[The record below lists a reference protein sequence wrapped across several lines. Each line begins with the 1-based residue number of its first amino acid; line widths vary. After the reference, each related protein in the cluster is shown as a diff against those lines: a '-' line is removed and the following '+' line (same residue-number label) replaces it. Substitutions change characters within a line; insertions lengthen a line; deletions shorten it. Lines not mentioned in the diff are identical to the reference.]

1 MSLQAIPEHHPDL
14 PSGPGVFTLE
24 QIRCLEEAAILLP
37 EPQPN
42 ASTNAS
48 GKRKVSAAFSAPRP
62 VSSSSTSSS
71 SSSASVAT
79 HGFQPNVI
87 RTFDIPMAEESVE
100 VLEYIGFVPDVARL
114 IYDRYCG
121 RPSPSQNPDDLM
133 AYVTAHLAS
142 LSRRQYDNMSHQ
154 ETLADVGLTRQIQ
167 EAITDPRFSHIF
179 GTQTLTYW
187 AQDTVETNYAALLRQ
202 QQLLQ
207 SHANKRIAHKK
218 KHKRPRHEPSRE
230 DQDPSEQQ
238 PVTATINMTPQDFQF
253 PDTYVI
259 VQPDANILADHISLY
274 KGKAY
279 DELRPAG
286 DIIESDGTANL
297 RPLST
302 YPGGDFNFDFNAQY
316 WTPKIETAEEYR
328 KFAERRSPTA
338 DTCIIHIQV
347 PRPFINS
354 LRMENLWY
362 SPNWKEYIWTCRRQ
376 ATPHPKFDH
385 LWRPGQADIVRGPI
399 CSTLSTQLVRIRRE
413 NIQSHITED
422 NVMQLLSGR
431 KATQWVFVQRDVI
444 DRLAEHIRGK
454 MHFIIFEAAARF
466 S

>member
-1 MSLQAIPEHHPDL
+1 MSLQAIPEHHADL
-14 PSGPGVFTLE
+14 PSGPSVFTLQ

-42 ASTNAS
+42 ASANAS
-48 GKRKVSAAFSAPRP
+48 GKRKVSAVFSAPRS
-62 VSSSSTSSS
+62 VSSSSTSS

-154 ETLADVGLTRQIQ
+154 EALADVGLTRQIQ

-253 PDTYVI
+253 PDPYVM

-279 DELRPAG
+279 DKLRPAG
-286 DIIESDGTANL
+286 DIIESDGTVNL

-316 WTPKIETAEEYR
+316 WTPEIETAEEYR
-328 KFAERRSPTA
+328 KFAERRSPAA

-347 PRPFINS
+347 PRPFINCK
-354 LRMENLWY
+354 WIY
-362 SPNWKEYIWTCRRQ
+362 
-376 ATPHPKFDH
+376 
-385 LWRPGQADIVRGPI
+385 
-399 CSTLSTQLVRIRRE
+399 
-413 NIQSHITED
+413 
-422 NVMQLLSGR
+422 
-431 KATQWVFVQRDVI
+431 
-444 DRLAEHIRGK
+444 
-454 MHFIIFEAAARF
+454 
-466 S
+466 